1 MERQH
6 FYTAMYL
13 RLSRDDE
20 DKGTLVHRNGF
31 IKNESGSIAN
41 QREIIRNFIMEQP
54 DMELYDIYSDDGYSG
69 SNFLRPEF
77 KRMIA
82 DIEAKKVNCV
92 IVKDLSRFGRDYIET
107 GRYLQKIFPGMGV
120 RFIAISDNYDSFFAG
135 NGENSFMLP
144 VKNFINESYCRDI
157 SVKVKSGL
165 EVKRRN
171 GELVSPFAVYG
182 YKKDTEDKQH
192 LVIDKHAAVNVRNIF
207 RWKIEG
213 MAVSAIADKLNGLG
227 IPSPKEYKRSNG
239 INFNGG
245 FQSTGKPLW
254 SNVSVKRI
262 LTNEVYIGHL
272 LQGKTQRVNYKA
284 RKNITVSK
292 EKWICVKNT
301 HEAIISEDDFNIVQ
315 NILKA
320 DSRKSPGMKEA
331 GRFSCLLFCGDCRE
345 QMVRRINQNKKG
357 TKVYYICSTKNRSEG
372 CSRHS
377 IEETV
382 LTEIVDYVIKKYTSI
397 LADRQKLINI
407 ADNIA
412 DNKETDFNITRYD
425 RYASDYNNEN
435 SQLQEERDKYSKL
448 CKSLDMDLEEG
459 LITKEEFSR
468 LYKKFKEKKEEAA
481 NAQKRY
487 KDFIEMTVKKN
498 AKSGGWLKD
507 FKSSPK
513 LKEIDRH
520 TLSSMVKRIYVYENK
535 RIEIEFSFTDT
546 ALQ

>member
-82 DIEAKKVNCV
+82 DIEERKVNCV

-107 GRYLQKIFPGMGV
+107 GRYLQKIFPGLGV

-135 NGENSFMLP
+135 SGESSFVLP

-157 SVKVKSGL
+157 SIKVKSGL

-182 YKKDTEDKQH
+182 YKKDTGNKQH
-192 LVIDKHAAVNVRNIF
+192 LVIDTPAAVNVRNIF

-213 MAVSAIADKLNGLG
+213 MAVSAIADKLNELG
-227 IPSPKEYKRSNG
+227 ILSPKEYKKSNG

-254 SNVSVKRI
+254 SSASVKRI

-284 RKNITVSK
+284 RKNIPVPK
-292 EKWICVKNT
+292 EKWVCVKNT
-301 HEAIISEDDFNIVQ
+301 HEAIISKDDFNIVQ

-331 GRFSCLLFCGDCRE
+331 GRFSCLLFCGDCGE
-345 QMVRRINQNKKG
+345 QMVRRTNQCKKG
-357 TKVYYICSTKNRSEG
+357 QKVYYICSTKNRGEG

-382 LTEIVDYVIKKYTSI
+382 LTGLVDYVIKKYASI
-397 LADRQKLINI
+397 FTDRQKLI
-407 ADNIA
+407 NIA
-412 DNKETDFNITRYD
+412 DNKETDFNITRY
-425 RYASDYNNEN
+425 YNNYSSEK
-435 SQLQEERDKYSKL
+435 SLLQEEYDKYSRL
-448 CKSLDMDLEEG
+448 CKSLDRDLEEG

-468 LYKKFKEKKEEAA
+468 LYNKFKEKQEEAA
-481 NAQKRY
+481 KAQKRY
-487 KDFIEMTVKKN
+487 KDFIERMVKKR
-498 AKSGGWLKD
+498 AISGCQLKD
-507 FKSSPK
+507 FKSSPG

>member
-135 NGENSFMLP
+135 NRENSFMLP

-284 RKNITVSK
+284 RKNIPVPK

-345 QMVRRINQNKKG
+345 QMVRRTNQNKKG
-357 TKVYYICSTKNRSEG
+357 TKVYYICSTKNRGEG

-382 LTEIVDYVIKKYTSI
+382 LTGLAGYVVKKYTSI
-397 LADRQKLINI
+397 FTDRQKLINI

-412 DNKETDFNITRYD
+412 DNKETDFNITRYVS
-425 RYASDYNNEN
+425 YYNNEN
-435 SQLQEERDKYSKL
+435 SQLQEEQDKYSKL
-448 CKSLDMDLEEG
+448 CKSLDRDLEEG

>member
-120 RFIAISDNYDSFFAG
+120 RFIAISDNYDSFFVG

-435 SQLQEERDKYSKL
+435 SQLQEEQDKYSKL

-459 LITKEEFSR
+459 LIT
-468 LYKKFKEKKEEAA
+468 
-481 NAQKRY
+481 
-487 KDFIEMTVKKN
+487 
-498 AKSGGWLKD
+498 
-507 FKSSPK
+507 
-513 LKEIDRH
+513 
-520 TLSSMVKRIYVYENK
+520 
-535 RIEIEFSFTDT
+535 
-546 ALQ
+546 

>member
-69 SNFLRPEF
+69 SNFLRSEF

-165 EVKRRN
+165 EAKRRN

-284 RKNITVSK
+284 RKNIPVPK

-345 QMVRRINQNKKG
+345 QMVRRTNQNKKG
-357 TKVYYICSTKNRSEG
+357 TKVYYICSTKNRGEG

-382 LTEIVDYVIKKYTSI
+382 LTGLAGYVVKKYTSI
-397 LADRQKLINI
+397 FTDRQKLINI

-412 DNKETDFNITRYD
+412 DNKETDFNITRYVS
-425 RYASDYNNEN
+425 YYNNEN
-435 SQLQEERDKYSKL
+435 SQLQEEQDKYSKL
-448 CKSLDMDLEEG
+448 CKSLDRDLEEG